1 MANKK
6 LTEEQQN
13 QIKVLLA
20 NNEMLEKTKKEAE
33 ERGKKGSVSQIER
46 AQQEVIDHINS
57 IDPTALE
64 TSKKEKKKKTNT
76 IDLFGDIDMSVFEDE
91 AAPVKITE
99 EEMTKP
105 ATKEE
110 APMEVDAYANTE
122 TVIAEET
129 MFNEATSD
137 SFAQYDVIQLP
148 SNGQCYKSK
157 MDRIPVA
164 YLTAYDENIITSPNL
179 YKDGLVIDFLLKSKI
194 VNKEINPDDLVSG
207 DVDAITL
214 FLRATSYGPE
224 FPIVVRD
231 PETGEQIN
239 TVVDLTTLK
248 PREFK
253 LVGDENG
260 WFEYETPLKK
270 DKIKFRYLT
279 RKQEKQLQKLT
290 ELENNGTKAYLLD
303 NEKEILAGAIA
314 TDKLISEADKK
325 AMKAAIDVMGKWSA
339 KLKEVNNSPFN
350 RIVTNS
356 LQLQVM
362 AVNGNTDRDFIK
374 KYINAMPARDSLML
388 RKYINSMAARDSL
401 MLRRYINENRPGI
414 NFDIEVE
421 RPESLG
427 GGSFSTFL
435 NWDDSV
441 FLNIPEL

>member
-13 QIKVLLA
+13 QIKTLLA
-20 NNEMLEKTKKEAE
+20 NNEMLEKTLRETQEKG
-33 ERGKKGSVSQIER
+33 RKGSVEQIKR

-64 TSKKEKKKKTNT
+64 TAKKEKKKTNN
-76 IDLFGDIDMSVFEDE
+76 IDLFGNTDVSIFDMLDDEDKPVVKTEKEDLTVSSVKDAE
-91 AAPVKITE
+91 V
-99 EEMTKP
+99 
-105 ATKEE
+105 
-110 APMEVDAYANTE
+110 PMEVDRYANTE
-122 TVIAEET
+122 TVIAEDT

-148 SNGQCYKSK
+148 SNGQCYKNK

-194 VNKEINPDDLVSG
+194 VNKDINPDDLVSG

-231 PETGEQIN
+231 PETGEQID
-239 TVVDLTTLK
+239 TTVDLTTLK

-253 LVGDENG
+253 LIGDENG
-260 WFEYETPLKK
+260 WFEYETPIKK

-279 RKQEKQLQKLT
+279 RKQEKQLQKIT
-290 ELENNGTKAYLLD
+290 ELENNGTKAYMLD
-303 NEKEILAGAIA
+303 NEREMLSGAILS
-314 TDKLISEADKK
+314 DKLISDADKK
-325 AMKAAIDVMGKWSA
+325 AIKSALSVMENWSK
-339 KLKEVNNSPFN
+339 KLKEVNDSRFN

-362 AVNGNTDRDFIK
+362 AVNGNTDREFI
-374 KYINAMPARDSLML
+374 
-388 RKYINSMAARDSL
+388 RKYINSMPARDSL

-441 FLNIPEL
+441 FLNIAEL

>member
-13 QIKVLLA
+13 QIKTLLA
-20 NNEMLEKTKKEAE
+20 NNEMLEKTRKEAE
-33 ERGKKGSVSQIER
+33 KRGNKSSVSQIER

-64 TSKKEKKKKTNT
+64 TAKKEKKKSTSMS
-76 IDLFGDIDMSVFEDE
+76 LFGDTDISIFDMMDEDK
-91 AAPVKITE
+91 PTKWTE
-99 EEMTKP
+99 EEKLEEP
-105 ATKEE
+105 SVKDGE
-110 APMEVDAYANTE
+110 APADVDMYANTE
-122 TVIAEET
+122 TVISEST
-129 MFNEATSD
+129 MYNNTE

-148 SNGQCYKSK
+148 SNGQCYKNK
-157 MDRIPVA
+157 LDRVPVA

-179 YKDGLVIDFLLKSKI
+179 YKDGLVIDFLLKNKI
-194 VNKEINPDDLVSG
+194 VNKDINPDDLVSG

-231 PETGEQIN
+231 PDSGEQIE

-248 PREFK
+248 PKDFK
-253 LVGDENG
+253 LIGDENG

-279 RKQEKQLQKLT
+279 RKQEKQLQKIT
-290 ELENNGTKAYLLD
+290 ELENNGTKAYMLD
-303 NEKEILAGAIA
+303 NERETLAGAVA
-314 TDKLISEADKK
+314 TDKILSDAEKK
-325 AMKAAIDVMGKWSA
+325 TMKAAISIMEKWSK
-339 KLKEVNNSPFN
+339 KLQEINKSLFN

-362 AVNGNTDRDFIK
+362 AVNGNTDREFIK
-374 KYINAMPARDSLML
+374 N
-388 RKYINSMAARDSL
+388 YINSMPARDSL

-441 FLNIPEL
+441 FLNIADL